1 MGGVKGQRQVP
12 RWYMSKLNLGQN
24 FKLLWGR
31 SLSKFLHLKRHR
43 AWQVGN
49 FCYCVA
55 VCSVLCYIYTHLY
68 ILVQNCYS
76 FSFIFACKPHN
87 FWSYNNLQ
95 GGGVFF
101 PIPGRFPPSSADIL
115 FFKPGHKLFKHISDG
130 RRYIRTQ
137 ASNTCCILQ
146 EFGDICTLEVS
157 QSLFQTI
164 PDALQI
170 LLSFWINCT
179 WPGLCHIVH
188 CTDDSLTLC
197 HAHTTFLKVH

>member
-95 GGGVFF
+95 GGGSSF
-101 PIPGRFPPSSADIL
+101 PFLEGSHLPQQTFCSLNQDIN
-115 FFKPGHKLFKHISDG
+115 F
-130 RRYIRTQ
+130 
-137 ASNTCCILQ
+137 SNTSQMAEDTSEHELPILAA
-146 EFGDICTLEVS
+146 FYR
-157 QSLFQTI
+157 SLVTF
-164 PDALQI
+164 
-170 LLSFWINCT
+170 
-179 WPGLCHIVH
+179 VH
-188 CTDDSLTLC
+188 
-197 HAHTTFLKVH
+197 